1 MIITT
6 ICTIHELDNC
16 SCVNISTFSCLVD
29 LAISAIQIKQ
39 ARLPHP
45 PQFILRNNLSIS
57 RMGIF
62 RLRQ

>member
-16 SCVNISTFSCLVD
+16 SCVKISTFSCLVD
-29 LAISAIQIKQ
+29 LAISAIKIKQ
-39 ARLPHP
+39 TRLPHP
-45 PQFILRNNLSIS
+45 PQFISRNNLHIS
-57 RMGIF
+57 HMKDS